1 MSQRGVAR
9 AGAWC
14 LGAGLVGAV
23 QAAVLLGWPEQ
34 VAEDRYSYP
43 FTAGGHVLAQV
54 SFFLQHLP
62 LVIALAA
69 LLTLPGVRASRAA
82 RGGVITAVVGM
93 ALLTAMELVTT
104 SAADVA
110 VDSSRA
116 TLVNNLYGPP
126 TILIGVGLVVAGIA
140 MTRTSAE
147 NWRGARRLPLLVL
160 LLGVFVFVPLTP
172 AIMGPFAAGRLAI
185 GAWLLLFAGLGYALR
200 RLELDPSTDSPRHD
214 GDPTTRARAGGLAS
228 RS

>member
-1 MSQRGVAR
+1 
-9 AGAWC
+9 
-14 LGAGLVGAV
+14 VGAA
-23 QAAVLLGWPEQ
+23 QAAVLLAWPEQ
-34 VAEDRYSYP
+34 VSEDRYSYP

-54 SFFLQHLP
+54 SVFLQHLP
-62 LVIALAA
+62 LLIALAA
-69 LLTLPGVRASRAA
+69 LLTLPGVRAPRGSRGA
-82 RGGVITAVVGM
+82 RGGVITAVIGM

-116 TLVNNLYGPP
+116 TLVNSLYGPP

-160 LLGVFVFVPLTP
+160 LLGLFVFVPLTP

-185 GAWLLLFAGLGYALR
+185 GAWLLLFAGLGYALG

-214 GDPTTRARAGGLAS
+214 EGPTTRARAAGLAS